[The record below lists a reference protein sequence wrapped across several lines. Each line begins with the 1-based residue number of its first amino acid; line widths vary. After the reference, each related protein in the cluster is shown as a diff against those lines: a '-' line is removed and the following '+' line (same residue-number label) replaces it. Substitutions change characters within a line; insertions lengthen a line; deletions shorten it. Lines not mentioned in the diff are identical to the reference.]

1 MGLIWSKYIVYMH
14 EIIKIKLKYY
24 ILKMKINST
33 TEHKMDVPNSRSPT
47 NIKQTLLELEEK

>member
-1 MGLIWSKYIVYMH
+1 MH